1 MKLYGSCCGFNSSMW
16 GDNVSYEENLLYA
29 LSDHK

>member
-1 MKLYGSCCGFNSSMW
+1 MEKGGFMRIFKLEF
-16 GDNVSYEENLLYA
+16 GDDVSYEENLLYA